1 MEYVYI
7 AKSKSF
13 PGMVKIGRTSRS
25 VDQRITEL
33 SEDDY
38 GTSGFTGDSEW
49 EAVQVIEVQNS
60 VEAEAILHEH
70 FDHLRVEDGRE
81 LFYVDDP
88 SDISSISLD
97 LVDGKDALDTFDT
110 LDSLTAGL
118 SILAG
123 ITGINELILNYKPN
137 NKTNINAADYLDKW
151 DKSLDKKSRNSK
163 NILAKG
169 FYKTLNLSH
178 KASRFVGKQGAKVI
192 SGITKNTNLDYW
204 AIDRENIP
212 NWWYTDIY
220 YEFLRSKK
228 KEMENTKGNYEKV
241 LALAEYE
248 IKVRKLG
255 DKEFRD
261 FFKSNPLKFPNYT
274 NPYAHEEIS
283 VAYLDDAK
291 LKDDRVGMY
300 WQNIFWDESFDEKIG
315 DYDYD
320 LQEKL
325 YEDYKI
331 ICNDWSKKFNK
342 DFLKSHKQAVIASNF
357 ALLESLQRLAASYY
371 FGRGLP
377 EKSYQDCLTCIYL
390 YTSGLIFANNK
401 KLEDFDI
408 YRYRK
413 LIIKDTSEEEFK
425 TIDKQAAYDAR
436 STLYRWQENNMIN
449 LFLPNGVSYEE
460 AGILDAVDN
469 MTRRNNKY

>member
-1 MEYVYI
+1 M
-7 AKSKSF
+7 
-13 PGMVKIGRTSRS
+13 
-25 VDQRITEL
+25 
-33 SEDDY
+33 
-38 GTSGFTGDSEW
+38 
-49 EAVQVIEVQNS
+49 
-60 VEAEAILHEH
+60 
-70 FDHLRVEDGRE
+70 
-81 LFYVDDP
+81 
-88 SDISSISLD
+88 
-97 LVDGKDALDTFDT
+97 
-110 LDSLTAGL
+110 
-118 SILAG
+118 
-123 ITGINELILNYKPN
+123 
-137 NKTNINAADYLDKW
+137 
-151 DKSLDKKSRNSK
+151 
-163 NILAKG
+163 
-169 FYKTLNLSH
+169 
-178 KASRFVGKQGAKVI
+178 
-192 SGITKNTNLDYW
+192 
-204 AIDRENIP
+204 
-212 NWWYTDIY
+212 
-220 YEFLRSKK
+220 
-228 KEMENTKGNYEKV
+228 
-241 LALAEYE
+241 AEY
-248 IKVRKLG
+248 
-255 DKEFRD
+255 
-261 FFKSNPLKFPNYT
+261 
-274 NPYAHEEIS
+274 
-283 VAYLDDAK
+283 
-291 LKDDRVGMY
+291 
-300 WQNIFWDESFDEKIG
+300 FWDESFDEKIG